1 MESRNHYHG
10 IFPYAVETVRHWA
23 RRLIQHP
30 AFVSSDL
37 EDLEQD
43 LMLDLHR
50 RLPHFK
56 PAKASLSTFVA
67 QVVARCAASLIE
79 KVTTAKR
86 GGGLEIISLN
96 SKITNSRDSHPVEL
110 IEAIPSDQGMWE
122 AQRPHWSDRVS
133 AQMDLNRI
141 IGGLPH
147 PLRLIATRFFT
158 DTVPEILSSVGLS
171 RFCLK
176 KSLAA
181 IQRVFVKAGYR
192 DAAIYHPR
200 TSCRF
205 THRFAIQEGMT

>member
-10 IFPYAVETVRHWA
+10 ILPYAVQTVRHWA
-23 RRLIQHP
+23 RRLVQHP
-30 AFVSSDL
+30 AFASSDL

-56 PAKASLSTFVA
+56 PAKAGLTTFIS

-79 KVTTAKR
+79 KVTTEKR
-86 GGGLEIISLN
+86 GGGQEIVSLN
-96 SKITNSRDSHPVEL
+96 SKITNSRDAHSVEL
-110 IEAIPSDQGMWE
+110 IEAIPNDQGIWE
-122 AQRPHWSDRVS
+122 AQQPHWSDRVS
-133 AQMDLNRI
+133 VHLDLDRI
-141 IGGLPH
+141 IGGLPQ
-147 PLRLIATRFFT
+147 PLRLIAGRFLT
-158 DTVPEILSSVGLS
+158 DTVSEILSSAGLS

-176 KSLAA
+176 KSLAT
-181 IQRVFVKAGYR
+181 IQRAFVKAGYR
-192 DAAIYHPR
+192 EAALYHPR